1 MQIVLIKNF
10 TLTIHLSEMNNPKIK
25 IIVLF
30 FFSFG
35 LLTANAQEAIITA
48 GGDASSSDGTVAY
61 SIGQIVY
68 TTYIGSSGSVAQ
80 GVQQAFEISVLEE
93 LPKIKGISLMISAYP
108 NPTTDFLNLKVE
120 RYEDRNLS
128 YQLFD
133 VNGKIIEAKKL
144 KSEQTSI
151 SMRNLAPATY
161 FINIIQNNKKVKTF
175 KIIKY
180 D

>member
-1 MQIVLIKNF
+1 MDNV
-10 TLTIHLSEMNNPKIK
+10 KIK
-25 IIVLF
+25 IIVFF

-35 LLTANAQEAIITA
+35 LLTANAQEAIMPS

-68 TTYIGSSGSVAQ
+68 ITNVGSSGSLAQ
-80 GVQQAFEISVLEE
+80 GVQQAFEISVFEE
-93 LPKIKGISLMISAYP
+93 FPGIKGIGLMISIYP

-120 RYEDRNLS
+120 RYENTNLS

-133 VNGKIIEAKKL
+133 MNGKIIETKKL

-151 SMRNLAPATY
+151 NMRDLEPATY
-161 FINIIQNNKKVKTF
+161 FLNIIQNNKKVKTF
-175 KIIKY
+175 KIIKN

>member
-1 MQIVLIKNF
+1 
-10 TLTIHLSEMNNPKIK
+10 
-25 IIVLF
+25 
-30 FFSFG
+30 
-35 LLTANAQEAIITA
+35 
-48 GGDASSSDGTVAY
+48 
-61 SIGQIVY
+61 
-68 TTYIGSSGSVAQ
+68 
-80 GVQQAFEISVLEE
+80 
-93 LPKIKGISLMISAYP
+93 MISAYP

-133 VNGKIIEAKKL
+133 VNGKIIETKKL

-151 SMRNLAPATY
+151 NMRNLVPATY
-161 FINIIQNNKKVKTF
+161 FIHIIQNNKKVKTF

>member
-1 MQIVLIKNF
+1 
-10 TLTIHLSEMNNPKIK
+10 MNNPKIK

-68 TTYIGSSGSVAQ
+68 TTNIGSSGSVAQ

-93 LPKIKGISLMISAYP
+93 LPKIKGISLVISAYP

-133 VNGKIIEAKKL
+133 VNGKIIETKKL